1 MSSDACL
8 GWTTVHQKL
17 VQFLDKLLN
26 VKDIFGV
33 FHVLFYKLV
42 GISYIQ
48 YSPAVKELDVSYN
61 RLPPAAICANL
72 ATRLVW
78 PRTAARNHCNV
89 LIVNRG
95 NVAQEQFSSLKVTKH
110 NGDSSC
116 FFAFLIGEVLGCG
129 EFLVARQRAQIK
141 CSWVLICANPC

>member
-8 GWTTVHQKL
+8 GWATVHQKL

-26 VKDIFGV
+26 VKDILGV
-33 FHVLFYKLV
+33 FHVFFDKLV

-48 YSPAVKELDVSYN
+48 YSPAVKEFRTYN
-61 RLPPAAICANL
+61 RLPPSAICANL

-78 PRTAARNHCNV
+78 PRTAAGNHCNV
-89 LIVNRG
+89 LIVNRSH
-95 NVAQEQFSSLKVTKH
+95 VAQEQFSSLKVTKH

-116 FFAFLIGEVLGCG
+116 FFAF
-129 EFLVARQRAQIK
+129 
-141 CSWVLICANPC
+141 